1 MTTKAYFSLY
11 LKLIKY
17 TEKKRERE
25 RERERGEREREKYPR
40 VRKRGSEVAHIGD
53 ITQFDFNAGNW
64 STNNTVTRMIYDIT
78 RVSLFFIKQAS
89 SIVP

>member
-1 MTTKAYFSLY
+1 M
-11 LKLIKY
+11 
-17 TEKKRERE
+17 
-25 RERERGEREREKYPR
+25 
-40 VRKRGSEVAHIGD
+40 RKRGSEVAHIGD